1 MDNKIIKEMEER
13 YPEMTTEFKRLQA
26 SDYELFC
33 KKQSDYGPGNI
44 AMGTNLESVA
54 DKEVSLIGIVIRTKD
69 KIERLVNLV
78 IRRDRAPEN
87 ESIEDSF
94 LDTTVYGL
102 IARIVINGKWGK

>member
-1 MDNKIIKEMEER
+1 MANSIVEEMEER
-13 YPEMTTEFKRLQA
+13 YPEMTAEFKRLQA
-26 SDYELFC
+26 SDYQLFC

-44 AMGTNLESVA
+44 SMGTDLESAV
-54 DKEVSLIGIVIRTKD
+54 DKKVSLTGIVIRTKD